1 MRARW
6 TPHSVGV
13 QDSHWWTLNARSWG
27 KAGSSQGKTTPGGVQ
42 ELSLCLLHCQGSV
55 FDPLLASDYSLSTSD
70 QLHSLPLCCGRP
82 RLCLGPHPQPRAP
95 GSYIQIPTPSWL
107 SHRHLRLE
115 TLQPNLPIS
124 SPTDSAQP
132 TVSPYTAANSSSV
145 LSGAKTENPAAT
157 LSSFLPH
164 VTHIQSTSKSWCFK
178 TYPESSP
185 FSPLQSHHP
194 GPATIISYLDSNSC
208 HLSSLVPG
216 LPSSSPS
223 I

>member
-1 MRARW
+1 M
-6 TPHSVGV
+6 
-13 QDSHWWTLNARSWG
+13 TLFSPL
-27 KAGSSQGKTTPGGVQ
+27 TTPSQPVTSFIHCLSAVDAHVYAWGPILSP
-42 ELSLCLLHCQGSV
+42 ELQAPI
-55 FDPLLASDYSLSTSD
+55 FRY
-70 QLHSLPLCCGRP
+70 
-82 RLCLGPHPQPRAP
+82 PHPAACLT
-95 GSYIQIPTPSWL
+95 GISDSKL
-107 SHRHLRLE
+107 S
-115 TLQPNLPIS
+115 NPIS
-124 SPTDSAQP
+124 PSPPQQTPPSPPSPP
-132 TVSPYTAANSSSV
+132 TTAANSISV

-164 VTHIQSTSKSWCFK
+164 VTHIQSTSKSCCFK